1 MTVVPHL
8 GGRGRNTE
16 FDRVILQDQRWTTKI
31 NKTTKLKIKVN
42 DSIQLI
48 VHCIQLIV

>member
-8 GGRGRNTE
+8 GGRGRNIE
-16 FDRVILQDQRWTTKI
+16 FDRVILQDQRWTKI

>member
-8 GGRGRNTE
+8 GGRDRNIE
-16 FDRVILQDQRWTTKI
+16 FYRVILQDQRWTKI
-31 NKTTKLKIKVN
+31 NKTTKLKIKIN

-48 VHCIQLIV
+48 VHCIQLII